1 MDAAIRYLKGVG
13 PKLAERLQ
21 KIGINT
27 AQDLLFHLPSH
38 YQDRTRIIPLGRAR
52 PGMQVTVEGTV
63 ELTEVIYRKKRQLL
77 CRLHDGTGF
86 LTLRFFHFNKMQQK
100 NLERGVRLRCFGEIR
115 YGGAGYEMFHPEY
128 YRIDPENPL
137 PVEKNLTPI
146 YPTTEGLH
154 QKTFRKIIPQALQLL
169 QHDARL
175 QELLPQKI
183 LEQYNFPNLFAAL
196 LYIHNPPTNADI
208 KLLENKKHHY
218 QQRLIFEELLAHH
231 LSLRNL
237 RKKIRYHQA
246 VTLPISEKII
256 NKFIAQLPFKLT
268 NAQRKVIAEI
278 KDDLNKSSPMLRLL
292 QGDVGSGKTVV
303 AAYAALTAVVNHYQ
317 AAVMAPTE
325 LLAEQHY
332 KNFLQWLRKQAE
344 QPGSRGQQA
353 ELRDDSFTGSRGQ
366 QAKPRDDNSAIVLLT
381 GSLKGKARAKVL
393 EKIKTGEAQIIIGT
407 HALFQEDVEFKNLS
421 LVIVDEQHRFGVHQ
435 RLTLRSK
442 GAKNNFYPHQLIMT
456 ATPIPRTLAMSAYAD
471 LDHSII
477 DELPPGRKPVTTVAV
492 SNLRRA
498 EVLER
503 IKKACKAKHQVYWI
517 CTLIEESENLQAQAA
532 EKTAQQLKQCL
543 PELKIALVHGRMK
556 SNDKEKIMCAFKQG
570 EIDLLVATTVVEV
583 GVDVPNASLMVI
595 ENPERLGLAQLHQ
608 LRGRIG
614 RGTKQSHCVLLY
626 QDPLS
631 HYARERIKIMRET
644 NDGFLIA
651 QKDLELRGPGEVLGT
666 RQAGILQL
674 RIADIM
680 RDRDF
685 FPQVKTAAALVMN
698 HYPKIIKPLITRWII
713 HPEDYGCV

>member
-1 MDAAIRYLKGVG
+1 MDDAIRYLKGVG

-52 PGMQVTVEGTV
+52 PGMQVTVEGTI
-63 ELTEVIYRKKRQLL
+63 ELTEVVYRKKRQLL

-115 YGGAGYEMFHPEY
+115 FGGAGYEMFHPEY
-128 YRIDPENPL
+128 CRIDPENPL

-154 QKTFRKIIPQALQLL
+154 QKTFRKIIPQVLQLL

-183 LEQYNFPNLFAAL
+183 LEQYNFPNLFEAL
-196 LYIHNPPTNADI
+196 SYIHNPPTNAKI
-208 KLLENKKHHY
+208 KLLEDKQHHY

-246 VTLPISEKII
+246 VALSISGKII

-268 NAQRKVIAEI
+268 NAQQKVIAEI
-278 KDDLNKSSPMLRLL
+278 RNDLDKTAPMLRLL

-325 LLAEQHY
+325 LLTEQHY
-332 KNFLQWLRKQAE
+332 KNFSRWL
-344 QPGSRGQQA
+344 PD
-353 ELRDDSFTGSRGQ
+353 L
-366 QAKPRDDNSAIVLLT
+366 NIVLLT
-381 GSLKGKARAKVL
+381 GSLKGKNRTKIL

-442 GAKNNFYPHQLIMT
+442 GTKNNFYPHQLIMT

-477 DELPPGRKPVTTVAV
+477 DELPPGRKSITTVAV
-492 SNLRRA
+492 SNLRRV

-503 IKKACKAKHQVYWI
+503 IKKACNEKHQVYWV

-532 EKTAQQLKQCL
+532 EKAAQQLKQCL
-543 PELKIALVHGRMK
+543 PELRVALVHGRMK
-556 SNDKEKIMCAFKQG
+556 SNEKEAIMCAFKQD

-614 RGTKQSHCVLLY
+614 RGIKQSHCVLLY

-698 HYPKIIKPLITRWII
+698 HYPKIAKPLITRWIV

>member
-13 PKLAERLQ
+13 PRLAERLQ

-38 YQDRTRIIPLGRAR
+38 YQDRTRIFPLGRVR
-52 PGMQVTVEGTV
+52 PGMQITVEGAI
-63 ELTEVIYRKKRQLL
+63 ELTEVVYRKKRQLL

-115 YGGAGYEMFHPEY
+115 FGGSGYEMFHPEY
-128 YRIDPENPL
+128 CRIDPDNPL
-137 PVEKNLTPI
+137 PIEKNLTPI

-169 QHDARL
+169 QHDASL
-175 QELLPQKI
+175 QELLPRKI
-183 LEQYNFPNLFAAL
+183 LEQYNFPNLFEAL
-196 LYIHNPPTNADI
+196 WYIHNPPTNANI
-208 KLLENKKHHY
+208 KSLEDKRHHY

-237 RKKIRYHQA
+237 REKIRHHQA
-246 VTLPISEKII
+246 IALFISEKIS
-256 NKFIAQLPFKLT
+256 NKFIKQLPFKLT
-268 NAQRKVIAEI
+268 NAQKRVMAEI
-278 KDDLNKSSPMLRLL
+278 KRDLNKASPMLRLL

-303 AAYAALTAVVNHYQ
+303 AAYAALTAVMNHYQ
-317 AAVMAPTE
+317 AAIMAPTE
-325 LLAEQHY
+325 LLAEQHH
-332 KNFLQWLRKQAE
+332 KNFSKWL
-344 QPGSRGQQA
+344 PG
-353 ELRDDSFTGSRGQ
+353 L
-366 QAKPRDDNSAIVLLT
+366 NIVLLT
-381 GSLKGKARAKVL
+381 GNLKGKARVKIL

-407 HALFQEDVEFKNLS
+407 HALFQENVKFKNLS
-421 LVIVDEQHRFGVHQ
+421 LVVVDEQHRFGVHQ
-435 RLTLRSK
+435 RLILRNK
-442 GAKNNFYPHQLIMT
+442 GAKNDFYPHQLIMT

-477 DELPPGRKPVTTVAV
+477 NELPPGRKPITTVAI

-498 EVLER
+498 EVLRR
-503 IKKACKAKHQVYWI
+503 IKKACNEKHQVYWI
-517 CTLIEESENLQAQAA
+517 CTLIEESETLQAQAA
-532 EKTAQQLKQCL
+532 EKTAQQLKQNL
-543 PELKIALVHGRMK
+543 PELKITLVHGRMK
-556 SNDKEKIMCAFKQG
+556 SGEKEEIMCAFRQG
-570 EIDLLVATTVVEV
+570 KINLLVATTVVEV

-631 HYARERIKIMRET
+631 YHARERIKIMRET
-644 NDGFLIA
+644 GDGFLIA

-666 RQAGILQL
+666 RQAGVLQL

-685 FPQVKTAAALVMN
+685 LPQVKTAASLVMS
-698 HYPKIIKPLITRWII
+698 HYPEIVKPLIARWIV